1 MELIV
6 LILIAGA
13 VGYFLAGSRYSK
25 PIDDTAGKVTDTTKG
40 WGSRFSNWWGARFG
54 RRQKSETPPA
64 EQVVDV
70 PASTEEKKPAEKS
83 PSRRKSEGAEGEGE
97 SPLP

>member
-13 VGYFLAGSRYSK
+13 VGYFLAGSRFSK
-25 PIDDTAGKVTDTTKG
+25 PIDETTGKVTDTTKG
-40 WGSRFSNWWGARFG
+40 WASRFSGWWGERFG
-54 RRQKSETPPA
+54 RRQKSEAPPA

-70 PASTEEKKPAEKS
+70 AASGEGKKPAEKS